1 MSGGTPRVLVVG
13 PTPPPF
19 HGVATF
25 IRDLL
30 HAAPHLSKFQFDH
43 LDTSDRRDASNL
55 GRWDADNLA
64 LGFSNLAELTSRL
77 ARRRH
82 HLVYV
87 PISQNVPAFLRDALF
102 VFQARLFGAR
112 VVLHLHGGYFR
123 EFYEKEAPGW
133 FRLVA
138 RLALNRAAVVA
149 VLSAEFR
156 SIFEGLIP
164 SERICIVENGVPDL
178 FGETD
183 PSGSIVG
190 ANRAA
195 APTILY
201 MSTLARTKGILD
213 LIAAVSLLRKELP
226 EVRLRIAGNWSEND
240 TRDEALGFID
250 REQLGGCVE
259 FAGNVDNTAKREFLA
274 SGDVFCLPTR
284 YPYEGQPLT
293 VLEAMSAGLPVLST
307 RQGAIGSTVLDGVTG
322 RLLEPGCQP
331 DQLAEAL
338 RAMFSDRE
346 KLRAQGGAGRRRYL
360 EKYTLPLCH
369 ARLLEAFETALR

>member
-1 MSGGTPRVLVVG
+1 MIVG

-30 HAAPHLSKFQFDH
+30 EAAPRFSNFQLDH

-55 GRWDADNLA
+55 GRWDAGNLA
-64 LGFSNLAELTSRL
+64 LGFSNLAELASRL
-77 ARRRH
+77 VRQRQQ
-82 HLVYV
+82 LVYV

-102 VFQARLFGAR
+102 IFQARLFGAR

-133 FRLVA
+133 FRFVA
-138 RLALNRAAVVA
+138 RLALNRAAAVA
-149 VLSAEFR
+149 VLSTEFR
-156 SIFEGLIP
+156 NIFEGLIP
-164 SERICIVENGVPDL
+164 SERICVVENGVPDL
-178 FGETD
+178 FAQPEAPGEF
-183 PSGSIVG
+183 IE
-190 ANRAA
+190 ANRA

-226 EVRLRIAGNWSEND
+226 DVRLRVAGNWSESD
-240 TRDEALGFID
+240 TRDEALGFIE
-250 REQLGGCVE
+250 REQLSGCVE
-259 FAGNVDNTAKREFLA
+259 FTGNVDLAAKRAFLT
-274 SGDVFCLPTR
+274 SGDLFCLPTR

-293 VLEAMSAGLPVLST
+293 VLEAMSARLPVLST

-322 RLLEPGCQP
+322 RLLEPGCGP
-331 DQLAEAL
+331 DELAEAL
-338 RAMFSDRE
+338 RVMFSDRD
-346 KLRAQGGAGRRRYL
+346 KMRAQGVAGRRRYL
-360 EKYTLPLCH
+360 EKYTLHLCH
-369 ARLLEAFETALR
+369 TRLLETFETALR